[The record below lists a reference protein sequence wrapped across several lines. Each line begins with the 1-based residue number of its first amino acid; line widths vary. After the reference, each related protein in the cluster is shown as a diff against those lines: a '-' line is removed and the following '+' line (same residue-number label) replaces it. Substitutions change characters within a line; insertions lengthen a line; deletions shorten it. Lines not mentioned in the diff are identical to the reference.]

1 MINEYIS
8 TGKTIDDAVEAGL
21 EAINMDRD
29 DVSVEV
35 IDTPSKGFL
44 GIGSTPAKVKLTYET
59 ADEKPVIK
67 EKKET
72 VKEKKAE
79 PKKKAE
85 EKTCEAN
92 IQETAVQGD
101 KEKLDKIKA
110 FVEELLLKMK
120 IEGCEAEVS
129 YKEEGA
135 ISVSVKGDKTGS
147 VIGRHGETLDAI
159 QYIVSLYTNK
169 DKSQAFTRVTLDAEG
184 YRAKRKETLE
194 HLAKQKASMAL
205 KKKGNVTLEPMQAYE
220 RRIIHSALQ
229 EYPNITTYSVGE
241 EPRRRLVIAYK
252 GK

>member
-8 TGKTIDDAVEAGL
+8 TGRTIDEAVEAGL
-21 EAINMDRD
+21 AAINMDRD

-59 ADEKPVIK
+59 ADEAPAPN
-67 EKKET
+67 EKKE
-72 VKEKKAE
+72 EKKAVAE
-79 PKKKAE
+79 PKKKVEEKAE
-85 EKTCEAN
+85 EP
-92 IQETAVQGD
+92 VFDGD
-101 KEKLDKIKA
+101 KEKLEKVKA

-120 IEGCEAEVS
+120 TEGCSVEAS
-129 YKEEGA
+129 YKEDGA
-135 ISVSVKGDKTGS
+135 IAVLIKGDKTGS
-147 VIGRHGETLDAI
+147 VIGRHGETLDSI

-169 DKSQAFTRVTLDAEG
+169 NKSEAFTRVSLDAEG
-184 YRAKRKETLE
+184 YRAKRKDTLE

-205 KKKGNVTLEPMQAYE
+205 KKKGNITLEPMQAYE
-220 RRIIHSALQ
+220 RRIIHSVLQ